1 MEQEVAGVESFGL
14 KAWTVAWDEKPMA
27 NLVAEQLDGAER
39 RELAAK
45 FRICGIG
52 AVGKNKPD
60 TIVPWRFVVIAE
72 HADDAVG
79 NVDGKTR
86 EHAAYFGVE
95 RGERVE
101 DKCVRW
107 GLFSFGR
114 ARHDCSGW
122 KIADLVRTGLGWR
135 GVAELFYDALLA
147 IPCPKSEGH
156 VVPGPTIVEAK

>member
-14 KAWTVAWDEKPMA
+14 KGGAVAWDEKPMA
-27 NLVAEQLDGAER
+27 NLVAEQLDGSER

-52 AVGKNKPD
+52 TVGKNEPD
-60 TIVPWRFVVIAE
+60 AIVSWRFQVIAE

-86 EHAAYFGVE
+86 EHAADFGVE

-107 GLFSFGR
+107 GLFSFSG
-114 ARHDCSGW
+114 ARHDCSKW
-122 KIADLVRTGLGWR
+122 
-135 GVAELFYDALLA
+135 
-147 IPCPKSEGH
+147 
-156 VVPGPTIVEAK
+156 TITE